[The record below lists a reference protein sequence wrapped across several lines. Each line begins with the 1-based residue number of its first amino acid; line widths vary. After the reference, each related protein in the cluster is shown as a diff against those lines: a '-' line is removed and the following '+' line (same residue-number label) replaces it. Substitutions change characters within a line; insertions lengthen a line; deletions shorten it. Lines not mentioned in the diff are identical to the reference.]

1 MTLDQFRIEPLE
13 EHDRTMFD
21 CGQDALNDYFR
32 KRVSQD
38 VRRNFAACY
47 VAVHKTSGNVAAYYT
62 LSAAGVSIGELPEG
76 MAKRLPRYPT
86 APVVRIGRLAVDQQY
101 RGHKLGSVM
110 LYDAIKRTHASGIG
124 AYAILVDAKDEGAV
138 AFYEHHGFM
147 RFESAPMTLF
157 LPISKGLQNLM

>member
-1 MTLDQFRIEPLE
+1 MTLDQFRVEPLD

-21 CGQDALNDYFR
+21 CGQADLNNYFR
-32 KRVSQD
+32 NRVSQD
-38 VRRNFAACY
+38 VRRAFATCY
-47 VAVHKTSGNVAAYYT
+47 VAVHKPSEIVSAYYT
-62 LSAAGVSIGELPEG
+62 LSAAGVPVSELPQNIS
-76 MAKRLPRYPT
+76 KRLPRYPT

-157 LPISKGLQNLM
+157 LPISKALKDLL